1 MHCNEGKY
9 KGKILTYNP
18 NEETGF
24 YGWYVTNIKP
34 LLFCC
39 FCRIDKSSLR
49 IWRS

>member
-24 YGWYVTNIKP
+24 LWLVCY
-34 LLFCC
+34 
-39 FCRIDKSSLR
+39 
-49 IWRS
+49 